1 MKHLKEE
8 GERYQIMR
16 VADQTAGLAG
26 VTLACT
32 VPCEELK
39 QNNIAIPVEN
49 LMSRERSLCVPG
61 GEHNLLEMA
70 RANKVALDMLSGYT
84 SSGVMRIR
92 NGSTGGLL
100 VPGPSPTPGFGYQ
113 LATLGE
119 CRGYSG
125 SLKVSYIGQGEGLRH
140 DPEFPCMQEPS
151 TGIRNLIK
159 NLSIELNGNRIHKLD
174 DTITLDMRLH
184 THLYDLWFTPV
195 PVRFNMR
202 RSPVT

>member
-1 MKHLKEE
+1 MEDQEEAIQELKDLYTKMKHLDEE
-8 GERYQIMR
+8 GDRYQSMR
-16 VADQTAGLAG
+16 VRMANQAVGLTG

-39 QNNIAIPVEN
+39 QNSLAIPVEN

-61 GEHNLLEMA
+61 GEHNLSEMA

-100 VPGPSPTPGFGYQ
+100 VPGPSPTPSFSCE

-119 CRGYSG
+119 YSETENVEVA
-125 SLKVSYIGQGEGLRH
+125 LEA
-140 DPEFPCMQEPS
+140 
-151 TGIRNLIK
+151 
-159 NLSIELNGNRIHKLD
+159 
-174 DTITLDMRLH
+174 
-184 THLYDLWFTPV
+184 
-195 PVRFNMR
+195 
-202 RSPVT
+202 